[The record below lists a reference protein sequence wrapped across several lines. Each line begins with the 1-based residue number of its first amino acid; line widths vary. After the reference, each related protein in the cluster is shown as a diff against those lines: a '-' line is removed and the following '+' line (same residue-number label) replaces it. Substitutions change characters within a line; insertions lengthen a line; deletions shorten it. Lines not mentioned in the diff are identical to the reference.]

1 MTRVLPQR
9 GLPARGSPFY
19 PRLSAREE
27 RGRSRSGNVG
37 NREAMHHLKPATVGP
52 SDGASGPARPVLR
65 AAQRGILP
73 RMTVTCP
80 ICSVAMENTP
90 DGWTVRGGP
99 CPELIGTSWG
109 YLGEYQWCP
118 ILSDAAPAD
127 VALLAPRLR
136 PLVESEIAKAKKKRQ
151 DAG

>member
-65 AAQRGILP
+65 AAQRGAY
-73 RMTVTCP
+73 CP
-80 ICSVAMENTP
+80 A
-90 DGWTVRGGP
+90 
-99 CPELIGTSWG
+99 
-109 YLGEYQWCP
+109 
-118 ILSDAAPAD
+118 
-127 VALLAPRLR
+127 
-136 PLVESEIAKAKKKRQ
+136 
-151 DAG
+151 